1 MREAVTD
8 AEQVK
13 LWRVV
18 LKALLLFVIFNLAF
32 AGLAAG
38 QLGRFSVYNVLLPG
52 RERFPFGEEP
62 ERAYNL
68 SLYNLDAMFASHVV
82 SAPPQQDELRVF
94 VLGDSSIWGTLL
106 LPEQTL
112 SGQLNASR
120 MVCGIRPVQ
129 FYNLGYPTLSLAKD
143 LMLLEEAMQY
153 KPDLVIWLVTLESFP
168 VDHQLDSPI
177 AANNPQRIEDVQ
189 VKYGLE
195 LGADSLPRPSFLE
208 RTIIGQRRVLADLAR
223 LQLYGVLWAATGIDQ
238 YYPED
243 YRPAQRDLEPDAH
256 YYSFAA
262 PGDLKPQDL
271 AFDLLNAGQRMAGDI
286 PLLLVNEPI
295 LISSG
300 ENSDIRYNYYYPRW
314 TYDAYR
320 QMLDE
325 NNAVFG
331 IDYLDLWNRVPESQF
346 TNTAI
351 HTSPAG
357 TKMVAESILSHLNS
371 RYCEEIK

>member
-1 MREAVTD
+1 
-8 AEQVK
+8 
-13 LWRVV
+13 
-18 LKALLLFVIFNLAF
+18 
-32 AGLAAG
+32 
-38 QLGRFSVYNVLLPG
+38 
-52 RERFPFGEEP
+52 
-62 ERAYNL
+62 
-68 SLYNLDAMFASHVV
+68 
-82 SAPPQQDELRVF
+82 
-94 VLGDSSIWGTLL
+94 
-106 LPEQTL
+106 
-112 SGQLNASR
+112 
-120 MVCGIRPVQ
+120 
-129 FYNLGYPTLSLAKD
+129 
-143 LMLLEEAMQY
+143 
-153 KPDLVIWLVTLESFP
+153 
-168 VDHQLDSPI
+168 
-177 AANNPQRIEDVQ
+177 
-189 VKYGLE
+189 